1 MEKESFEFTLI
12 LKGVD
17 PALEELGNKLFEA
30 ACDDTL
36 LYSRNKT
43 VYLDFVREAHS
54 LEETILSAIRAVE
67 TIDIDGVR
75 VASVEPGDLVTSAEI
90 ARRLDCSREAVRLLI
105 NGERGKGNFPT
116 PVAGVT
122 TTTQIWRWTEVL
134 TWYAKNQKIPTAEE
148 MLKQAYTFRE
158 LNETLAARE
167 SPGIYKKVGQLVEKL
182 QPPTRD

>member
-1 MEKESFEFTLI
+1 MEKETFEFTLI

-17 PALEELGNKLFEA
+17 APLEELENKLFEA
-30 ACDDTL
+30 DCDDAL

-43 VYLDFVREAHS
+43 VYLDFAREATN
-54 LEETILSAIRAVE
+54 LEEAIFSAIKGVE
-67 TIDIDGVR
+67 ASNMEGVK

-90 ARRLDCSREAVRLLI
+90 ARRLDCSRESVRLLV
-105 NGERGKGNFPT
+105 NGTRGKGDFPT

-134 TWYAKNQKIPTAEE
+134 GWYTKNQKMPTAKE

-158 LNETLAARE
+158 FNETLAARE
-167 SPGIYKKVGQLVEKL
+167 NPEIYRKVGQL
-182 QPPTRD
+182 